1 MEQARE
7 ILLRGAMGLRQVHD
21 FSIFITEI
29 LFVLLLQ
36 EGLHQDALGHLAVA
50 GNWVTVVDGIESP
63 DLDGVITTCR
73 FVRLGCPVGFVA

>member
-7 ILLRGAMGLRQVHD
+7 ILLRGATGSRQVHD

-36 EGLHQDALGHLAVA
+36 EGLHQDALGHLTVA
-50 GNWVTVVDGIESP
+50 GYGVTVVDGIESP
-63 DLDGVITTCR
+63 NLDGVITTSR
-73 FVRLGCPVGFVA
+73 FVQLGCPVGLVA